1 MIDPLYQKEILRLAA
16 EATGSG
22 DLPEATASIK
32 VKNPMCGDQ
41 IKLDARIENGR
52 ITAIAHETRACVLC
66 QASASLVTG
75 LIPGETEESIRIGR
89 AQVEAMLTGAAPSP
103 LDGSHWAP
111 YGVFTPVIEHQN
123 RHRCVLLPFDALI
136 RAFEDAE
143 G

>member
-16 EATGSG
+16 AATGAG
-22 DLPEATASIK
+22 ELPEASTSIK

-66 QASASLVTG
+66 QASASLITG
-75 LIPGETEESIRIGR
+75 LIAGETGEGIRTGR
-89 AQVEAMLTGAAPSP
+89 GLVEAMLQGTEPSP
-103 LDGSHWAP
+103 LDGSDWAA
-111 YGVFTPVIEHQN
+111 YSVFTPVIEHHN